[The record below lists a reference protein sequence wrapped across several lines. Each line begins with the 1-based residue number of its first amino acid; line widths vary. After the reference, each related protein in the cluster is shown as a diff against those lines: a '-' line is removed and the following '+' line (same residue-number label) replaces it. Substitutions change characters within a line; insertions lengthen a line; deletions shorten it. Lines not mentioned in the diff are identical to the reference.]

1 MIKVAAAKNHWRLC
15 CIDAHVQFIPQP
27 AHLMRRVPER
37 LGRLFLRLAVIS
49 VDVDRPVFVQA
60 LSPDWFFT
68 LISLLF
74 NHWCSLH
81 MLDWHWVEH
90 VEKALLPNIIIRKP
104 NSTTIGGVP
113 DRHNVLVS
121 YSGSGRALRA
131 ASTPWSGCRRSAPRP
146 LRSARARNHQRSVAG
161 QCRPAELI

>member
-1 MIKVAAAKNHWRLC
+1 
-15 CIDAHVQFIPQP
+15 
-27 AHLMRRVPER
+27 MRY
-37 LGRLFLRLAVIS
+37 
-49 VDVDRPVFVQA
+49 
-60 LSPDWFFT
+60 
-68 LISLLF
+68 
-74 NHWCSLH
+74 
-81 MLDWHWVEH
+81 WHWVEH
-90 VEKALLPNIIIRKP
+90 VEHALLPNIIIRKP

-161 QCRPAELI
+161 QCRPAELILAAHSGYVTAGPIHQPVEGADY